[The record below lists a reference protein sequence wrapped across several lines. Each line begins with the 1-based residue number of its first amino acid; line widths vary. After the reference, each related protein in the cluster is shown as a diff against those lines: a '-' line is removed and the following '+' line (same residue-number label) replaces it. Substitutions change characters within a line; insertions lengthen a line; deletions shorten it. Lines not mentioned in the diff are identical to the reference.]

1 MEKLTDLDPNWAWS
15 PYRGAA
21 NGGLKIEATDAR
33 GNDSA
38 ASGWNL
44 AAVRHLLRRA
54 AFGGTTELAEQ
65 LLELTPEKAVDR
77 LLGPDSADSVDST
90 SSRETR
96 ADGSQRVA
104 LLDFERTAD
113 QLSVSSLA
121 GGNSETLSSTWV
133 YRMLQTPFPLREKLT
148 LFWHGHFATSAD
160 KVEDSRMMWK
170 QNRLLRKHALGRFED
185 LVQNVAQDPAMLV
198 YLDSETNRKSHPNE
212 NFAREL
218 MELFCLGEGNYT
230 EKDVQELSR
239 CFTGWEIKNRK
250 YRKNRYQQDR
260 GTKEFLGA
268 AGKFDGEE
276 AIQVVIAQPTAAYFI
291 CRKLVKYFVFDEPVC
306 PDTLLK
312 PLAET
317 FRESDGDIGR
327 VVKQILCSNLFFSE
341 HSVARKIRSPIDL
354 CVGALRTMECTTNTL
369 ELAKGLREVGQ
380 GLFFPPNVKGWDG
393 GRAWINSSTLIGR
406 SNLFQKILASDKT
419 RFAGTSLTEWM
430 ESQALSSDDFVEWL
444 EQSLLAVP
452 LSTSAADRIAVAL
465 KGEDGNAETKA
476 RGVLHAALSLPET
489 QLG

>member
-1 MEKLTDLDPNWAWS
+1 MFAMEKLTDMDPKWAWS
-15 PYRGAA
+15 PYRGA
-21 NGGLKIEATDAR
+21 TDR
-33 GNDSA
+33 STIGKVVDSESTA
-38 ASGWNL
+38 WNP
-44 AAVRHLLRRA
+44 AKVRHLLRRA
-54 AFGGTTELAEQ
+54 AFGGATEWVESLSKLEPEQ
-65 LLELTPEKAVDR
+65 AVQS
-77 LLGPDSADSVDST
+77 LLGMDAASSAGENT
-90 SSRETR
+90 
-96 ADGSQRVA
+96 DGSQPA
-104 LLDFERTAD
+104 SQLAFERTAD
-113 QLSVSSLA
+113 QLSSSSLA
-121 GGNSETLSSTWV
+121 GGNAETLSSTWV

-148 LFWHGHFATSAD
+148 LFWHGHFATSAE

-170 QNRLLRKHALGRFED
+170 QNRLLRTHALGRFED

-250 YRKNRYQQDR
+250 FRKNRYQQDR
-260 GTKEFLGA
+260 GTKEFLGT

-276 AIQVVIAQPTAAYFI
+276 AIKVVLSQPTVPYFV

-306 PDTLLK
+306 PDALLR

-317 FRESDGDIGR
+317 FRESDGDIR
-327 VVKQILCSNLFFSE
+327 KVVKQILSSNLFFSE
-341 HSVARKIRSPIDL
+341 HSMARKIRSPIDL
-354 CVGALRTMECTTNTL
+354 CVGVLRTMECTTNTL

-406 SNLFQKILASDKT
+406 SNLFQKILASEKT
-419 RFAGTSLTEWM
+419 RFAGAALTEWM
-430 ESQALSSDDFVEWL
+430 ESKSLSLDNLVEWL
-444 EQSLLAVP
+444 EQNLLAVP
-452 LSTSAADRIAVAL
+452 LSTSAVDRIAQVVKNA
-465 KGEDGNAETKA
+465 DGNDETRA
-476 RGVLHAALSLPET
+476 RGVLHAVLSLPET